1 MAALGECVPPRSAES
16 SPMNVLITRQA
27 YDDPGGISNYF
38 NILED
43 RFHVGTT
50 PVVVGRRVD
59 EKGLWAMACRM
70 MNDYVEFLRVIR
82 KKSVD
87 LVHLNISLN
96 AKGVFR
102 DGVFLLLSK
111 ALGKR
116 TLVFFHGWDPDFER
130 RLSGP
135 FLWLFKRIYLKS
147 DAFIVLAAGFE
158 QKLRSWGVEKPVY
171 LESTLVDDGLLRDFN
186 IAEAIQKRL
195 DRGIIKVLFL
205 ARLIKGKGIYET
217 LDAVAALQK
226 KDRDIHV
233 IVAGDGDER
242 ESAERYVS
250 LNGIKNARFTG
261 YVTGERKRQLF
272 EEAFLYCLPSYQEG
286 LPTSLLEAMSFGL
299 PIIAS
304 PVGGIP
310 DIVENGKNGFLT
322 DDKESATLAGL
333 MGKVIS
339 DESLYRRISMNN
351 HALAKERFMASG
363 GVRRLEQIYEVL
375 VSERPRLSK

>member
-1 MAALGECVPPRSAES
+1 
-16 SPMNVLITRQA
+16 MNVLITRQA

-50 PVVVGRRVD
+50 PVVVGRRVN
-59 EKGLWAMACRM
+59 EKGLGVMARRM
-70 MNDYVEFLRVIR
+70 MSDYAEFLRVIR
-82 KKSVD
+82 TKNVD

-102 DGVFLLLSK
+102 DGIFLLLSK

-116 TLVFFHGWDPDFER
+116 TLVFFHGWDPDFEK
-130 RLSGP
+130 RLTGP
-135 FLWLFKRIYLKS
+135 FLWFFKRIYLKS

-158 QKLRSWGVEKPVY
+158 QKLRSWGVKKPVY
-171 LESTLVDDGLLRDFN
+171 LESTLVDDGLLRDFD

-195 DRGIIKVLFL
+195 DRGIINVLFL

-217 LDAVAALQK
+217 LDAVAELQRK
-226 KDRDIHV
+226 NRDIHV

-242 ESAERYVS
+242 ESAEKYVS

-272 EEAFLYCLPSYQEG
+272 EEASLYCLPSYQEG

-299 PIIAS
+299 PVIAS

-310 DIVENGKNGFLT
+310 DVVENAKNGFLT
-322 DDKESATLAGL
+322 QDKESATIADLIE
-333 MGKVIS
+333 KVIS
-339 DESLYRRISMNN
+339 NESLYRRISMNN
-351 HALAKERFMASG
+351 HVLAKERFMASG
-363 GVRRLEQIYEVL
+363 GVRRLEQIYEGL
-375 VSERPRLSK
+375 VSERPGLSI